1 MPGGVSRESRRPVY
15 IERAVGSREWDVDGN
30 EYVDYSMGSA
40 ALLLGHAHPDVTKEI
55 SETAP
60 KGTYYANGHP
70 LYDPMEITGLLA
82 SQLIVEEI
90 GFIFT
95 P

>member
-1 MPGGVSRESRRPVY
+1 
-15 IERAVGSREWDVDGN
+15 
-30 EYVDYSMGSA
+30 
-40 ALLLGHAHPDVTKEI
+40 VTKAI

-60 KGTYYANGHP
+60 RGTYYTNCHP
-70 LYDPMEITGLLA
+70 LYDPSEITGLLA
-82 SQLIVEEI
+82 AQLIVEAI

>member
-1 MPGGVSRESRRPVY
+1 M
-15 IERAVGSREWDVDGN
+15 GSRKGGVDGN

-40 ALLLGHAHPDVTKEI
+40 ALLLGHAHPDVTKAI

-60 KGTYYANGHP
+60 RGTYYTNCHP
-70 LYDPMEITGLLA
+70 LYDPAEITGLLA
-82 SQLIVEEI
+82 AQLIVEAI